1 MALDRRSFLSSVAA
15 GAAAL
20 VAAPTAC
27 AAERDE
33 SVAAAGSLVGPE
45 GGVDWERVRAEFDLD
60 PDWLHFGSFFLVS
73 HPRPVR
79 VAIERWRRELDRNP
93 LALEHLLFDR
103 ADPDNPVAAVKSAL
117 ARYLGA
123 RGEEIALTPNT
134 TTGLALV
141 YNGLAI
147 APGEEIL
154 TTEHDHYVH
163 HESIRF
169 AAEKSGATVRF
180 VALHDGAARASADE
194 IVARLRGAIRPETR
208 ALGVTWVHSSS
219 GLKLPIPAI
228 AAMVAE
234 VNAGRAPRERC
245 LLVVDGVHGFG
256 VEDVDAAAMG
266 ADFFV
271 AGTHKW
277 LFGPRGTGVVWGKP
291 DAWPRVRPTIPS
303 FDLSGEMWSAWVGR
317 TPLPATRAN
326 FVAPGGFVAY
336 EHQFAVADAVAF
348 HEAIGRA
355 RIAARLAE
363 LNGRV
368 RRGLAAIPGVTVHT
382 PLDPALAA
390 GITCFEVA
398 GLAPEAVVARLAER
412 RIHATTSPYAVSYA
426 RLAAGIMN
434 RPDEIDAALAA
445 VAGLARAA

>member
-20 VAAPTAC
+20 AVAPSAC
-27 AAERDE
+27 ASERDE
-33 SVAAAGSLVGPE
+33 PVSAAGPLVGPE

-79 VAIERWRRELDRNP
+79 AAIERWRRELDRNP
-93 LALEHLLFDR
+93 LALEHLLFEG
-103 ADPDNPVAAVKSAL
+103 ANPDNPVVAVKRAL

-123 RGEEIALTPNT
+123 RVEEIALTPNT

-141 YNGLAI
+141 YNGLTI

-169 AAEKSGATVRF
+169 AAEKSGASARF
-180 VALHDGAARASADE
+180 VALHDGAAGASADE

-219 GLKLPIPAI
+219 GLKLPVPAI

-234 VNAGRAPRERC
+234 VNAGRVPSERC

-256 VEDVDAAAMG
+256 VEDVDAASMG

-277 LFGPRGTGVVWGKP
+277 LFGPRGTGVVWGRAE
-291 DAWPRVRPTIPS
+291 AWPRVRPTIPS
-303 FDLSGEMWSAWVGR
+303 FDLSGEMWSAWVER
-317 TPLPATRAN
+317 TPLPPTRAN

-348 HEAIGRA
+348 HESIGRT

-368 RRGLAAIPGVTVHT
+368 RRGLAAIPGITVHT

-445 VAGLARAA
+445 VAELARAA